1 MFTGK
6 HTEAV
11 KIWLTEQEFTDLSR
25 LAACKDRKVSEIDVS
40 GVGSAGHVRQ
50 VTVPGRG
57 CPRFHPP
64 SRGGELVRRPS
75 LKGSPEISDG
85 MTP

>member
-25 LAACKDRKVSEIDVS
+25 LAACQDRKVSEMCRVL
-40 GVGSAGHVRQ
+40 VRQ
-50 VTVPGRG
+50 GMYGRLR
-57 CPRFHPP
+57 CPDEPVHGAMHA
-64 SRGGELVRRPS
+64 SE
-75 LKGSPEISDG
+75 DG
-85 MTP
+85 N